1 MALSRAAARAATPL
15 APPRWSPRTP
25 LRRSATL
32 PRRARCAL
40 PARLA
45 RGASLQTAAASESG
59 SAPPAGAFAWGDAEQ
74 EALYDTWAEAASPEA
89 EAAVASSLVKLEWP
103 QLCDQVGR
111 FCATAL
117 GRQAVLQMRLPD
129 TRAET
134 EARCAWRA

>member
-1 MALSRAAARAATPL
+1 MALSRAAARAAAPL
-15 APPRWSPRTP
+15 TPPRWPPRAL
-25 LRRSATL
+25 LRRGAVL
-32 PRRARCAL
+32 PRRARCSA

-45 RGASLQTAAASESG
+45 RGASASAAASESATSG
-59 SAPPAGAFAWGDAEQ
+59 SAPPAFAWGDAEQ
-74 EALYDTWAEAASPEA
+74 EALYDTWSEAASPEA
-89 EAAVASSLVKLEWP
+89 EAAIASSLVKLEWP

-111 FCATAL
+111 FCATVL